1 MGSKTHALVLK
12 AGEDIYVLNQFVHLG
27 AISQMLFAQKYVTGL
42 GHVWAPTHFG
52 PNTFRCQPQLIWA
65 PTHLGPDS
73 FGPQHIW
80 APTHLGPDSFG
91 PGLISELKWG
101 PNEPGAQ
108 LRNGPKCVPAYYSNP
123 RITRIYL
130 KCAQADHQTKWQ

>member
-42 GHVWAPTHFG
+42 GHIWAPTHFG

-65 PTHLGPDS
+65 PTHLGLNT
-73 FGPQHIW
+73 FGPQLIW
-80 APTHLGPDSFG
+80 APTHLGLDSFLSSSG
-91 PGLISELKWG
+91 AQMSQG
-101 PNEPGAQ
+101 PN
-108 LRNGPKCVPAYYSNP
+108 
-123 RITRIYL
+123 
-130 KCAQADHQTKWQ
+130 